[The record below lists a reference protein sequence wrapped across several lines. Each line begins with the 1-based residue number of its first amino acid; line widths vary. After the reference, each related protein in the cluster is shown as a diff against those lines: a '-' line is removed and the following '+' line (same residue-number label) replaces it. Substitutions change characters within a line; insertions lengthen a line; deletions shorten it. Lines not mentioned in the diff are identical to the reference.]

1 MQVQKLTEHAV
12 MPVKGSPD
20 SAGFDLSSAYDYE
33 VPAAGKMLVKTD
45 LAVKMPAGV
54 YGRVAPRSVT
64 AIRRRPNLKLET
76 LNPFSTSK
84 SGLALK
90 KHIDVG
96 AGVIDADYRGNVGP
110 SVSMQ
115 VQKLTEHAVMPV
127 KGSPDSAGFD
137 LSSAYDYEIPAA
149 GKMLVKTDL
158 AVKMPPGVYGRV
170 APRSGLALKKHIDV
184 GAGVIDADYLK
195 EGNNPSSRT
204 YSEFQNRANIFS
216 SGRTTEAKMC
226 GRECRAA
233 CGPAEAF
240 KIEKGDRVAQLILE
254 KYLNAEVQEVGSLD
268 ETDRG
273 EGGFGSTGGSKE
285 LQK

>member
-1 MQVQKLTEHAV
+1 
-12 MPVKGSPD
+12 MPEQQPPQS
-20 SAGFDLSSAYDYE
+20 
-33 VPAAGKMLVKTD
+33 
-45 LAVKMPAGV
+45 
-54 YGRVAPRSVT
+54 
-64 AIRRRPNLKLET
+64 
-76 LNPFSTSK
+76 
-84 SGLALK
+84 
-90 KHIDVG
+90 
-96 AGVIDADYRGNVGP
+96 

-184 GAGVIDADYLK
+184 GAGVIDADYR
-195 EGNNPSSRT
+195 GNVGVVLFNHAQDP
-204 YSEFQNRANIFS
+204 
-216 SGRTTEAKMC
+216 
-226 GRECRAA
+226 
-233 CGPAEAF
+233 F